1 MKSLGVKFP
10 KRKGYFYKVSQQFG
24 SRFWINNP
32 SLKEVKLSIKAG
44 AVGCTTNPTYAMKLL
59 ENSQE
64 HDTVRKL
71 IKDAVHT
78 YEDNNEAAGYVY
90 RMLVK
95 KIVPY
100 FKGIYK
106 NFDGREGF
114 VTLQGNPML
123 DRDPAQI
130 INEAMESRELGPNV
144 MIKIP
149 VTHAG
154 LEAISHLVKKN
165 IPIMATEVMSTA
177 QAIKACEVY
186 KQASSSSGKTPPF
199 FLAHI
204 SGAFDDYIWARAQ
217 VENIHIEPQVLEQAG
232 CIIARQQFKIIQ
244 ERDYPITF
252 LGGGA
257 KKLYHFTE
265 LVGGPMHITI
275 NWNGT
280 ANTLLS
286 NEPPV
291 VDRLHAEESPEVL
304 AELLGKVKDFRRAY
318 EENGLTEEEFASFG
332 PVVLFRNS
340 FVNGWNYLLAEIG
353 KARNNN

>member
-1 MKSLGVKFP
+1 MSAKSQ
-10 KRKGYFYKVSQQFG
+10 KRKGYFYRVSQQFG

-32 SLKEVKLSIKAG
+32 SIREVKLSIKAG

-59 ENSQE
+59 ENMDE
-64 HDTVRKL
+64 RDMVAKL
-71 IKDAVHT
+71 IKDAVGI
-78 YEDNNEAAGYVY
+78 YADDNEAAQHVY
-90 RMLVK
+90 YMLVK

-100 FKGIYK
+100 FKNIYR
-106 NFDGREGF
+106 NYDGREGF
-114 VTLQGNPML
+114 VTLQGNPLL
-123 DRDPAQI
+123 DRDPEQI
-130 INEAMESRELGPNV
+130 IKEALKGRELGPNV
-144 MIKIP
+144 MSKIP

-154 LEAISHLVKKN
+154 LEAIKHLVAEN
-165 IPIMATEVMSTA
+165 MPIMATEVMSTS

-186 KQASSSSGKTPPF
+186 KEASDLSGRKPPF

-204 SGAFDDYIWARAQ
+204 SGAFDDYIWARAK
-217 VENIHIEPQVLEQAG
+217 VENIHIEPQILEQAG

-244 ERDYPITF
+244 ERNYPITF

-265 LVGGPMHITI
+265 LVGGPMHLTI

-280 ANTLLS
+280 ANTLLT

-291 VDRLHAEESPEVL
+291 VDRLHAQEAPEVL
-304 AELLGKVKDFRRAY
+304 EELLGKVKEFKRAY
-318 EENGLTEEEFASFG
+318 EPDGLEEEEFASFG

-340 FVNGWNYLLAEIG
+340 FVNGWDYLLKEIRET
-353 KARNNN
+353 RNK